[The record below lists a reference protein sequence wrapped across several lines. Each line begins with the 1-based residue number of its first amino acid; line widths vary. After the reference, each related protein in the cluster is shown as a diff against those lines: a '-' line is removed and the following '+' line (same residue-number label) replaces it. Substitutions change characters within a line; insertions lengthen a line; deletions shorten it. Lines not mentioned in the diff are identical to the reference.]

1 MEDSKI
7 VTLYWERSQ
16 RAIAE
21 TAKKYGAYCYRIAH
35 NILHNEQDAEE
46 CVNDTW
52 VRAWGAIPPQ
62 EPQCLL
68 AFLGKIT
75 RRLALDRY
83 KAAGTQKR
91 GGGELTTVLEEWQ
104 GVLPPELS
112 AEHID
117 LKTALDRFLHDL
129 PALRRRLFVQRYWYM
144 LSVKE
149 IARDNALGESNVKMQ
164 LLRTREMLKE
174 FLEKEGIYV

>member
-1 MEDSKI
+1 MSDSEI
-7 VTLYWERSQ
+7 VHRFFERDESVLITVAT
-16 RAIAE
+16 R
-21 TAKKYGAYCYRIAH
+21 YGAYCHRIAH

-52 VRAWGAIPPQ
+52 ARAWGSIPPQ

-83 KAAGTQKR
+83 RNVHAQKR
-91 GGGELTTVLEEWQ
+91 GGKEMITVLEEWE

-117 LKTALDRFLHDL
+117 LKTALDRFLLYL
-129 PALRRRLFVQRYWYM
+129 PAPRRRVFVQRYWYM
-144 LSVKE
+144 LPVKE
-149 IARDNALGESNVKMQ
+149 IARNNGLRESNVKMQ
-164 LLRTREMLKE
+164 LLRTREALKV
-174 FLEKEGIYV
+174 FLEKEGISV